1 MRDAS
6 ESTPRAHDD
15 VSNEGELI
23 LRALSV
29 AIERRSDA
37 AHRLST
43 PNPLSPPPSSPPLP
57 SATRIFCVCVCHYY
71 SIDVN
76 IKADL
81 CFHS

>member
-43 PNPLSPPPSSPPLP
+43 PNPLSKIIPNL
-57 SATRIFCVCVCHYY
+57 
-71 SIDVN
+71 
-76 IKADL
+76 
-81 CFHS
+81 